1 MGHHIGLDD
10 NYFRPEEQD
19 VQAEFE
25 KAVDNLTIDPANRL
39 QRKVEKLEV
48 EASQLQRL
56 QAAVQR
62 LEAKIK

>member
-25 KAVDNLTIDPANRL
+25 KAVDNLTINPANRL
-39 QRKVEKLEV
+39 QKKVEKLEV
-48 EASQLQRL
+48 EKSQFDRI
-56 QAAVQR
+56 AAQIAAHWKR
-62 LEAKIK
+62 R

>member
-1 MGHHIGLDD
+1 MLDE
-10 NYFRPEEQD
+10 YM
-19 VQAEFE
+19 
-25 KAVDNLTIDPANRL
+25 KALDNLTINPENRL
-39 QRKVEKLEV
+39 KRKVEKLEV